1 MVNAERESGLP
12 CHLRQDVKPEDV
24 QTVRR
29 IVAATGFFTP
39 REVEV
44 AVELVVERLS
54 RGECSGY
61 SFLFAELAGRSI
73 GYACYGPIPCTAAS
87 FDLFWI
93 AVEPQYQHAGLGRR
107 LLAEVESQVRLAA
120 GRRLYIE
127 TSNRAQYAT
136 TRSFYEKCGYQLE
149 AVLRD
154 FYAPGDDKVIFVK
167 RLGEVT
173 CPPGTSAATGSAGT

>member
-1 MVNAERESGLP
+1 MVDAERTPALP
-12 CHLRQDVKPEDV
+12 YCLRHEVTPQDA
-24 QTVRR
+24 QSVRR
-29 IVAATGFFTP
+29 LVEATGFFTP

-54 RGECSGY
+54 KGASSGY
-61 SFLFAELAGRSI
+61 HFVFADLADRTI
-73 GYACYGPIPCTAAS
+73 GYACYGPIACTVAS

-93 AVEPQYQHAGLGRR
+93 AVDPQHQQAGLGRR
-107 LLAEVESQVRLAA
+107 LLAEVESLVRRAS
-120 GRRLYIE
+120 GGRLYIE

-136 TRSFYEKCGYQLE
+136 TRSFYEKCGYHLE

-167 RLGEVT
+167 AL
-173 CPPGTSAATGSAGT
+173 